1 MHSCATSTTAATLLL
16 LLTFSRTTHGFVA
29 PNLQQPRLVHNNNN
43 NNNKFGL
50 TVQPINRVVAAL
62 PPLFATPDTS
72 VEAEAERL
80 RSMAAKLRAEAAA
93 LEAEQAQEI
102 AEATERAF
110 RKFDTNQ
117 DGEISLSELKE
128 GLEKVLKTEL
138 DDERVNKLMA
148 EFDASGDGA
157 LQLDEFV
164 GIDRFR
170 NRLDA
175 LVREEKEVAAK
186 AKRQAIEE
194 AEQAQLAAA
203 KMELINDQPPTNTD
217 KLISVLPYLF
227 PLLDGLQFG
236 RFLLQGEESNPIVTI
251 LALIFVLYRSVP
263 FSGFLAFFALSTFSG
278 NLGLNRLVRFNMQQA
293 IFLDIALF
301 VPGLIAG
308 IYTLVLSGMGVEAP
322 VEVTQLGT
330 DAVFVALMATLGYSV
345 ISSLLGITPDKIPFI
360 SEQVGRRMPT
370 IDMLDDEG
378 RLLPRSM
385 REEQDEKK
393 KDD

>member
-175 LVREEKEVAAK
+175 LVREEKEVAAN

>member
-1 MHSCATSTTAATLLL
+1 M
-16 LLTFSRTTHGFVA
+16 
-29 PNLQQPRLVHNNNN
+29 
-43 NNNKFGL
+43 
-50 TVQPINRVVAAL
+50 AAL

-175 LVREEKEVAAK
+175 LVREEKEVAAN